1 MVDKKKKCK
10 ITRVRNLIQK
20 QPAEVFFMKICSSD
34 FRKIHRKIPVPESF
48 LIKLQALGLRPGT
61 LLTKRLWY
69 RYFPVNFVK
78 FLRTPFLQNPSA
90 RLLLLMVKRKTR
102 VFVFA
107 ILVAK
112 TMHDS
117 SLAKRPFFSMH
128 R

>member
-1 MVDKKKKCK
+1 MQNYQGKKSHTEAASRGVLYENMFFKFSQNSQENTCA
-10 ITRVRNLIQK
+10 RV
-20 QPAEVFFMKICSSD
+20 
-34 FRKIHRKIPVPESF
+34 SF

-61 LLTKRLWY
+61 LLTKRLWH

-78 FLRTPFLQNPSA
+78 FLRTPFLQNPST